1 MSAILNQI
9 IKIINTIFG
18 FIDDL
23 FSYRT
28 IYAITGI
35 FFTRKFP
42 KAKRC
47 HKYAILIAA
56 RNEEKVIG
64 NLLDSIEGQDYPK
77 DLISVF
83 VVADNCSDNTAN
95 IARDRGAVCYERH
108 DAEHRTKGYALQYL
122 VRCIERDYRTDSF
135 EGYFIFDADNLLSEN
150 YITRMNEAFDAGEKI
165 ITSYRH
171 TKNFDDNWISASYAL
186 HWLRTI
192 RNEHRA
198 RSVFHLATRIQGT
211 GFLFVNDIIKDG
223 WNYTSLTEDRAFCAD
238 AVAKGYK
245 ISYCNAAVFYDEQPV
260 SFKIAMRQRIR
271 WAKGHLQAFTENA
284 GKLFYHIFF
293 TNGIANSSA
302 QVKDKSKLTGAK
314 RVFNNIRMRFM
325 SFDMLTTIYPRS
337 IFSIFKRLTVFT
349 LRTILIFGA
358 ATYTATG
365 SAPTFL
371 RYMLKPFGITL
382 AANNAPIA
390 FLLLILFTVGWTLN
404 TYLGSILVAAY
415 IFIIE
420 HKRIMPMKFIK
431 KLWFCIT
438 FPIFDLMG
446 RYSLLIAL
454 FSKVE
459 WKPIPHEAAL
469 KIEDISPSE
478 GKKRASGGDFAKN
491 MRK

>member
-1 MSAILNQI
+1 MSVILNLI
-9 IKIINTIFG
+9 IKIINAVFG

-28 IYAITGI
+28 IYSIIGI

-42 KAKRC
+42 KAKRN

-64 NLLDSIEGQDYPK
+64 NLLDSIDRQDYPK
-77 DLISVF
+77 KMLNVF

-95 IARDRGAVCYERH
+95 IARSWGAVCYERH
-108 DAEHRTKGYALQYL
+108 DVEHKTKGYALQYL
-122 VRCIERDYRTDSF
+122 VQCIEKDYKTDSF
-135 EGYFIFDADNLLSEN
+135 EGYFIFDADNLLSED

-165 ITSYRH
+165 VTSYRH

-198 RSVFHLATRIQGT
+198 RSLFHLATRIQGT
-211 GFLFVNDIIKDG
+211 GFLFVNDIIKNG

-238 AVAKGYK
+238 AVAKGYR

-284 GKLFYHIFF
+284 GKLFYHIFI
-293 TNGIANSSA
+293 TGGIANSSA
-302 QVKDKSKLTGAK
+302 HVGDKNKLTRAK
-314 RVFNNIRMRFM
+314 RFFNNVRMRFM
-325 SFDMLTTIYPRS
+325 SFDMLTTIYPRAL
-337 IFSIFKRLTVFT
+337 FSVFKRLSIFI
-349 LRTILIFGA
+349 LRAVLIFGA
-358 ATYTATG
+358 AEYAATG

-371 RYMLKPFGITL
+371 RYILKPFGVTL
-382 AANNAPIA
+382 VANNVSLA
-390 FLLLILFTVGWTLN
+390 FLLLFLFTVGWTLN
-404 TYLGSILVAAY
+404 TYLGSILVAVY
-415 IFIIE
+415 IFIVE
-420 HKRIMPMKFIK
+420 HKRIMPMKFLK
-431 KLWFCIT
+431 KVWFCIT

-446 RYSLLIAL
+446 RYALCIAL
-454 FSKVE
+454 FQKVE
-459 WKPIPHEAAL
+459 WKPIPHEASL
-469 KIEDISPSE
+469 SIKDIT
-478 GKKRASGGDFAKN
+478 KKE
-491 MRK
+491 